1 MNLFH
6 KKLKNIFVTN
16 GYISKDALIDI
27 SPFLDGANIDLKSM
41 NKNFYN
47 NICKAKLEPVLNNI
61 KTYYDLGI
69 WIELTTLIIPG
80 YNDNIKELNK
90 ISEFIVN
97 IDKNIPWHITAFHPT
112 YKFSDLTPTS
122 YEILK
127 KGVEIGKKAGLN
139 YVYQGN
145 VNIGENTICP
155 NCNNLLIQRDYY
167 RVNKNNNL
175 INGKCKF
182 CNTKIFGKW

>member
-1 MNLFH
+1 
-6 KKLKNIFVTN
+6 
-16 GYISKDALIDI
+16 
-27 SPFLDGANIDLKSM
+27 M

-145 VNIGENTICP
+145 VGH
-155 NCNNLLIQRDYY
+155 
-167 RVNKNNNL
+167 
-175 INGKCKF
+175 
-182 CNTKIFGKW
+182 